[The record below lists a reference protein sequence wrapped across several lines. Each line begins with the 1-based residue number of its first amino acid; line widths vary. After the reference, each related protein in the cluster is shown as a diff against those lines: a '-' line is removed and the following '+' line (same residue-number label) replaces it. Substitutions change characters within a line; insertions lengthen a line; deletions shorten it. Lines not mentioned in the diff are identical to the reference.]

1 MQMASMTF
9 RQDITDSKAL
19 DRELFNVACEVAHSI
34 PNVSFLSKYQKNLTF
49 IGLAILLE
57 NLWTICKFRQIYPY
71 CPQFVG
77 CFRK

>member
-1 MQMASMTF
+1 MQMASMTL

-57 NLWTICKFRQIYPY
+57 NLGNKYASGARSLLIDSDMLML
-71 CPQFVG
+71 
-77 CFRK
+77 